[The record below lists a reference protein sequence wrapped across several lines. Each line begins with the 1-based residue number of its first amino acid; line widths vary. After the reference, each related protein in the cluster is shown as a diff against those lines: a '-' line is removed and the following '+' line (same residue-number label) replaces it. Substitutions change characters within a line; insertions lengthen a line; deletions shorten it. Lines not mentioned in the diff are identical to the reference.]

1 MFENS
6 VNGLSKQTLALASQ
20 LAEKSPSVILR
31 KLAYRLRAGVASII
45 QIQIWGLKSLKA
57 HQQTACCDINTFY
70 EVHYEVTVH
79 FRAIYVFTMKLAVGC
94 MALLT
99 RARCGFGLIKAI
111 VGNGKTTRRKTQK
124 TTKRDRTS
132 APNHRK
138 EAKLT
143 LL

>member
-1 MFENS
+1 M
-6 VNGLSKQTLALASQ
+6 
-20 LAEKSPSVILR
+20 
-31 KLAYRLRAGVASII
+31 
-45 QIQIWGLKSLKA
+45 QIWGLKSLKA

-143 LL
+143 LLYPRGLGCSFPSVPAAVTNCAVLYIKNVHVAVD